1 MAERY
6 CSSVPSTPPVT
17 TRPWVAS
24 LLVALAALASG
35 SWTVVGQWWAYA
47 AFGLIPPAL
56 GLPQGW
62 PPLQLA
68 PLGGTTW
75 TWWAIETVGAFV
87 MIVAVWLWTRAGR
100 RPFLTPLWAV
110 IVGVT
115 LGNLVRIIG
124 TSVIALHDLRT
135 FGVAVLGTVL
145 LSLLWGLV
153 LGLVAA
159 TVHRLMAPV
168 ARG

>member
-1 MAERY
+1 MD
-6 CSSVPSTPPVT
+6 
-17 TRPWVAS
+17 
-24 LLVALAALASG
+24 LVG
-35 SWTVVGQWWAYA
+35 DRDR
-47 AFGLIPPAL
+47 
-56 GLPQGW
+56 
-62 PPLQLA
+62 
-68 PLGGTTW
+68 GG
-75 TWWAIETVGAFV
+75 VRHDRRG
-87 MIVAVWLWTRAGR
+87 VAVDPSRAP
-100 RPFLTPLWAV
+100 PFLTPLWAV

>member
-47 AFGLIPPAL
+47 AFGLIP
-56 GLPQGW
+56 
-62 PPLQLA
+62 LA
-68 PLGGTTW
+68 VEGIQRRASL
-75 TWWAIETVGAFV
+75 V

>member
-1 MAERY
+1 
-6 CSSVPSTPPVT
+6 
-17 TRPWVAS
+17 
-24 LLVALAALASG
+24 
-35 SWTVVGQWWAYA
+35 
-47 AFGLIPPAL
+47 
-56 GLPQGW
+56 
-62 PPLQLA
+62 
-68 PLGGTTW
+68 
-75 TWWAIETVGAFV
+75 